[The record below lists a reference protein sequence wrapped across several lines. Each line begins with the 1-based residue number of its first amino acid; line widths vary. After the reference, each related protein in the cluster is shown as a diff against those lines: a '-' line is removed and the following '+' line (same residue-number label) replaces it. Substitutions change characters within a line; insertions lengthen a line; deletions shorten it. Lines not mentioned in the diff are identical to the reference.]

1 MHAVS
6 PSPSC
11 LLLCCYLNIP
21 LCPAHCFIQM
31 IRLLC
36 WIQRTLLLCRQANL
50 FSQVSW
56 CHVQL
61 ASEIKLLLVPTSFS
75 LLSRVLSHEG
85 MLQAALVFFKHFWL
99 SLASEPPVWAPE
111 RTVSLCLFFKQVSFA
126 CSSHPWHLLNHWWSL
141 AACTSG
147 VSSQL
152 FSMNIT

>member
-75 LLSRVLSHEG
+75 LLSRVLSHG
-85 MLQAALVFFKHFWL
+85 KACFKLHWYSSSIFGCLWPQNLLFGLLKEQFL
-99 SLASEPPVWAPE
+99 SASSLSKSPLPV
-111 RTVSLCLFFKQVSFA
+111 
-126 CSSHPWHLLNHWWSL
+126 LLIPDT
-141 AACTSG
+141 C
-147 VSSQL
+147 
-152 FSMNIT
+152 